1 METTYHVD
9 SPLSNEFYLTFA
21 NFQVAYH
28 QSKQEGGKM
37 PRRINQTVDGGMH
50 RRQAD
55 TRQGRDARDHF
66 RQLKERLLVK
76 FAAEREAEKQAK
88 EGQ

>member
-1 METTYHVD
+1 
-9 SPLSNEFYLTFA
+9 
-21 NFQVAYH
+21 
-28 QSKQEGGKM
+28 M